1 MAIAM
6 PRVTKHPNRLPFRG
20 VLTLVDAPSE
30 RAPAGARGHRV
41 LLTRVAAEHALPSLL
56 GMGLDFTPSLDGHD
70 ARRKVGII
78 TAADVVK
85 GTIEIRGYLFA
96 KDFPDVVRELRA
108 AGKSLGMSYEV
119 ADAKVADVSAQ
130 IWTLNEVTFTGA
142 AVLKK
147 TKAAYAGTSIEIE
160 AQVSSSKFPVS
171 SGRSERQ
178 VLTANGKAPV
188 SHREDK

>member
-1 MAIAM
+1 
-6 PRVTKHPNRLPFRG
+6 
-20 VLTLVDAPSE
+20 
-30 RAPAGARGHRV
+30 
-41 LLTRVAAEHALPSLL
+41 PSLL

-78 TAADVVK
+78 TAAEIVPSTQYGVLSETNSQL
-85 GTIEIRGYLFA
+85 GTRYSVLEVRGYLFA

-119 ADAKVADVSAQ
+119 ADANVADVSAQ

-147 TKAAYAGTSIEIE
+147 NKAAYAGTSIELL
-160 AQVSSSKFPVS
+160 AQHEKNIHQQHHQ
-171 SGRSERQ
+171 E
-178 VLTANGKAPV
+178 K
-188 SHREDK
+188 K